1 MQEVLDTARLV
12 DAGAVAGRGIA
23 ATVPRSE
30 IEDVLRSEDGSPE
43 LVLDLVRGGAG
54 DVEAHSLRLAWDPS
68 ELEELLRRSEGDE
81 VTLLFDG
88 VELEKV
94 FDDMDVE
101 AHGIRERAVVLAVAA
116 AAVAGGTASH
126 ASAYPLIGAGGGGSS
141 AAPIAMV
148 SDSASSGPVT
158 PIAMVSDAASSG
170 PVAPAVAPDL
180 VSDNALSGPQPVQAA
195 SVAQGPSS
203 LEAIEATGTQSAQPV
218 SDNALSGPQPVPAA
232 SLAQGPSSLE
242 AIEGTGTQSGQLVS
256 DNALSGPQP
265 VRAASVQTASG
276 DSSISA
282 PSAETTG
289 AIVGGA
295 LLAISAVFVTR
306 RRRTGGPRPA

>member
-1 MQEVLDTARLV
+1 M
-12 DAGAVAGRGIA
+12 
-23 ATVPRSE
+23 
-30 IEDVLRSEDGSPE
+30 
-43 LVLDLVRGGAG
+43 LDLVRGGAG

-141 AAPIAMV
+141 TAPIAMV

-158 PIAMVSDAASSG
+158 PIAMVSDAGSSG
-170 PVAPAVAPDL
+170 PATTAATETAAQSDSNMLQVA
-180 VSDNALSGPQPVQAA
+180 AA
-195 SVAQGPSS
+195 SQSAAQGPEIVSS
-203 LEAIEATGTQSAQPV
+203 TFIIATRSPSIEISNC
-218 SDNALSGPQPVPAA
+218 SSGRLPK
-232 SLAQGPSSLE
+232 S
-242 AIEGTGTQSGQLVS
+242 
-256 DNALSGPQP
+256 
-265 VRAASVQTASG
+265 
-276 DSSISA
+276 
-282 PSAETTG
+282 
-289 AIVGGA
+289 
-295 LLAISAVFVTR
+295 
-306 RRRTGGPRPA
+306 